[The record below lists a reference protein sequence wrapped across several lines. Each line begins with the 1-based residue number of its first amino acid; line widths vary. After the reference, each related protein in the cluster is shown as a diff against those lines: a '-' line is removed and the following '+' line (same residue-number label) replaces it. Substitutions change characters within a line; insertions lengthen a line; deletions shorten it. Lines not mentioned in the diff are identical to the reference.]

1 MLDSI
6 LIFALPV
13 AAVTGLLLALT
24 AGLPP
29 RARGAAA
36 VILLSGMLACLIFAL
51 LSLQAGLA
59 FTITDAS
66 LLSMLLLAAALGIAP
81 LLDRARSPGLLLAAP
96 VSAFTLMAGLSAQLD
111 VPPAQ
116 LLLALVFA
124 ASLCGLAGSTMLPLH
139 PLRFTTH
146 GQPRSHATPQAL
158 GLAGWSLIALMLVGL
173 AHVLSPTASITALV
187 LCAATAAFVNLL
199 TCEAEDGLTKAGEGF
214 VAGVLIACASPITP
228 LAAAL
233 LGVLAGFMVNRSEA
247 ITSSLRIDD
256 AQHLAGTCLLPACA
270 GLLLPG
276 MFDASLIASQL
287 HVLGVTLLV
296 STILVALLWPLLMA
310 TLGLALPRERVLAR
324 ASAH

>member
-1 MLDSI
+1 MLDDI
-6 LIFALPV
+6 LIFALPA

-24 AGLPP
+24 AGLPS
-29 RARGAAA
+29 RTRGAAT
-36 VILLSGMLACLIFAL
+36 VILLSGMLACLIFTL
-51 LSLQAGLA
+51 LSQNAVIA
-59 FTITDAS
+59 FAITDAA

-81 LLDRARSPGLLLAAP
+81 LLDRARSPSLLLAAP
-96 VSAFTLMAGLSAQLD
+96 ASAFALMAGLSARLD

-124 ASLCGLAGSTMLPLH
+124 ASLCGLAGSAVLPLH
-139 PLRFTTH
+139 PLRFTVH
-146 GQPRSHATPQAL
+146 GQPRSHITPQAL
-158 GLAGWSLIALMLVGL
+158 GLAGWSLVALMLIGL
-173 AHVLSPTASITALV
+173 VHVLAPTASITALV

-199 TCEAEDGLTKAGEGF
+199 TCDAEDGLAKAGEGF
-214 VAGVLIACASPITP
+214 VAGVLIACVSPATP
-228 LAAAL
+228 LVAAL

-276 MFDASLIASQL
+276 VFDASLIASQL
-287 HVLGVTLLV
+287 HVMGISLLV
-296 STILVALLWPLLMA
+296 SGMLAALLWPLLMA